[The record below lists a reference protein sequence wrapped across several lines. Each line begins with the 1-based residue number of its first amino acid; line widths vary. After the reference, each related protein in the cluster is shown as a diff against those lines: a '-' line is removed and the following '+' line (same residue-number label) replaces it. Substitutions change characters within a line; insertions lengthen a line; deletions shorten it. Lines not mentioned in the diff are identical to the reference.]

1 MRTPQPVASLTIT
14 ALAAGVLVLPASAQ
28 RPAVQQHAFVTVV
41 DANGQPV
48 TDLGAAD
55 FVVREDGV
63 AREVL
68 GVGPAAMPS
77 PISVLVDNSQAA
89 EPLLIDVRRGLTA
102 FAEQLGAADPA
113 PQVGLRTFGER
124 PTKVA
129 DFTSPMLLELAIE
142 QVFHRSGSGAY
153 FMEAVI
159 EAAREIAQTKAQRSA
174 IVAFV
179 IEDGPEFSG
188 STEKQVADAV
198 RTAGASL
205 WTIVLQA
212 RESTLTSIEAR
223 ERAQVLAEV
232 TKRSGGQLK
241 PILSRTGLTAAFE
254 NVAALLGSQQ
264 RVTYGRPDTLIP
276 PEKLEITTRREGLR
290 VLAPTWA
297 AQ

>member
-1 MRTPQPVASLTIT
+1 VF
-14 ALAAGVLVLPASAQ
+14 VLPGAAQ

-41 DANGQPV
+41 DAKGQPV
-48 TDLGAAD
+48 TDLGAGD
-55 FVVREDGV
+55 FVVREDGI

-68 GVGPAAMPS
+68 AVGPAAMPT
-77 PISVLVDNSQAA
+77 PISVLVDNSQAS
-89 EPLLIDVRRGLTA
+89 EPLLIDIRRSLTA
-102 FAEQLGAADPA
+102 LTGKLGAADPV

-124 PTKVA
+124 PTKIA
-129 DFTSPMLLELAIE
+129 DFTEPMMLELAIE

-159 EAAREIAQTKAQRSA
+159 EAAKEIAQTKAQRPA

-188 STEKQVADAV
+188 STEKQVAAAL

-205 WTIVLQA
+205 WAIVLQA
-212 RESTLTSIEAR
+212 RESSLTSIEAR

-232 TKRSGGQLK
+232 TARSGGQLK
-241 PILSRTGLTAAFE
+241 PVLSRTGLAPAFE
-254 NVAALLGSQQ
+254 NVATLLGSQQ
-264 RVTYGRPDTLIP
+264 RITYGRPDTLIP

-290 VLAPTWA
+290 VLAPAWA